1 MVKGKT
7 ETGFSFKIDEE
18 VRDDMELLENLTR
31 MDAGETQLAPKILE
45 SLLGAEQKKK
55 LYEHCRGES
64 GRVSATRVFVEL
76 KSIFDEIQKSNDDTK
91 N

>member
-1 MVKGKT
+1 MVRGKT
-7 ETGFSFKIDEE
+7 ESGFSFKIDDE

-31 MDAGETQLAPKILE
+31 MDAGETQLAPLILE

-55 LYEHCRGES
+55 LYEHCRSEK
-64 GRVSATRVFVEL
+64 GRVSATKVFAEL
-76 KSIFDEIQKSNDDTK
+76 KSIFEEINKSDDNTK

>member
-1 MVKGKT
+1 MVRGKT
-7 ETGFSFKIDEE
+7 ESGFSFKIDDE

-31 MDAGETQLAPKILE
+31 MDAGETQLAPLILE

-55 LYEHCRGES
+55 LYDHCRSKS
-64 GRVSATRVFVEL
+64 GRVSATKVFIEL
-76 KSIFDEIQKSNDDTK
+76 KSIFEEVNKSDDNIK

>member
-7 ETGFSFKIDEE
+7 ESGFSFKIDDD

-31 MDAGETQLAPKILE
+31 MDAGETQLAPLILE

-55 LYEHCRGES
+55 LYEHCRGTS
-64 GRVSATRVFVEL
+64 GRVSATKVFVEL
-76 KSIFDEIQKSNDDTK
+76 KSIFDEIHKSDDDTK